1 VIKITKKFLLLIVL
15 LSFSTESNSVIKDS
29 LFATIGDKAITKSD
43 IINEVKT
50 ILILSGETFSKDN
63 REILRTAA
71 IQSTIK
77 RTIKEIEI
85 EKYGLTDF
93 DVVELNIQ
101 IKELAKN
108 LNMELTTLKS
118 IFEAN
123 AIDFDSVVKQIKI
136 ELMWNTLIYQM
147 YKDKLS
153 INQSEID
160 ERLKSI
166 LDKDEIDEYL
176 VSEIIIEPVISSEVD
191 EKIKEI
197 LNRIKIEGFENVA
210 IKSSISETAIRGGD
224 LGWINENVISK
235 QFKSKII
242 NTLVGEISDPIF
254 LTNGILF
261 FKVRDKRKLKKYK
274 NLEEARYELEQSE
287 KQKILKMHS
296 LSHYDNLKRLISI
309 NYY

>member
-1 VIKITKKFLLLIVL
+1 MIKIIKKFLLLIVF
-15 LSFSTESNSVIKDS
+15 LSFSTESNAAIKDS

-50 ILILSGETFSKDN
+50 ILILNGETFSEDN

-93 DVVELNIQ
+93 DVIELNIQ

-123 AIDFDSVVKQIKI
+123 AIDFSSVVKQIKI

-176 VSEIIIEPVISSEVD
+176 VSEIIIEPVVSSQVD

-235 QFKSKII
+235 QFKSKIV
-242 NTLVGEISDPIF
+242 NTFVGEISDPIF
-254 LTNGILF
+254 LSNGILF

-274 NLEEARYELEQSE
+274 NLEEARYELEQAE

>member
-1 VIKITKKFLLLIVL
+1 MIKITKKFLLLIVL

-254 LTNGILF
+254 LPNGILF

>member
-1 VIKITKKFLLLIVL
+1 MIKITKKILLLIVL
-15 LSFSTESNSVIKDS
+15 LSFSTESNAAIKDS

-153 INQSEID
+153 INQSEI
-160 ERLKSI
+160 EEQLKSI

-176 VSEIIIEPVISSEVD
+176 VSELIIEPAVSGEAD

-210 IKSSISETAIRGGD
+210 IKSSISETAIRGGN

-254 LTNGILF
+254 LPNGILF

-274 NLEEARYELEQSE
+274 NLKEARYELEQSE
-287 KQKILKMHS
+287 KQKILRMHS

>member
-1 VIKITKKFLLLIVL
+1 MIKITKKILLLIVL
-15 LSFSTESNSVIKDS
+15 LSFSTESNAAIKDS

-50 ILILSGETFSKDN
+50 ILILNGETFSEDN

-71 IQSTIK
+71 IQSAIK

-93 DVVELNIQ
+93 DVDELNFQ

-123 AIDFDSVVKQIKI
+123 AIDFNSVVKQIKI

-274 NLEEARYELEQSE
+274 NLKEARYELEQSE
-287 KQKILKMHS
+287 KQKILRMHS

>member
-1 VIKITKKFLLLIVL
+1 VIKITKKILLLIVL
-15 LSFSTESNSVIKDS
+15 LSFSTESNAAIKDS

-50 ILILSGETFSKDN
+50 ILILNGETFSEDN

-71 IQSTIK
+71 IQSAIK

-93 DVVELNIQ
+93 DVDELNFQ

-123 AIDFDSVVKQIKI
+123 AIDFNSVVKQIKI